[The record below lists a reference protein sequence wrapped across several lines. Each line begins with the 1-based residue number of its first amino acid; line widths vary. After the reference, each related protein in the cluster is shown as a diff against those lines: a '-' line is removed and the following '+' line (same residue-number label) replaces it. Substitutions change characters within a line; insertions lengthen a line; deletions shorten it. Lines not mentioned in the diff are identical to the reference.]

1 MKLMVFLLVLM
12 GISWDWLETSGVL
25 KGKAP
30 LSSFSTNL
38 IESLLEKRK
47 VMLVIR
53 IDDFDF

>member
-1 MKLMVFLLVLM
+1 M